1 MGVYFGLFF
10 VGQCLSHRVIMVC
23 ILVMVR
29 LVWKPFLGSFL
40 WDFCFLL
47 IPFDLLLLQI
57 GVGGS
62 FSKPFFI
69 YKRVGRKDIFLRVW
83 CFVLFC
89 AFFLL
94 GGYFMITDVTNFFG
108 GNC

>member
-23 ILVMVR
+23 TLVMVR

-69 YKRVGRKDIFLRVW
+69 YKRVGRRDFFFAGLVFCFILCFFSFGRV
-83 CFVLFC
+83 L
-89 AFFLL
+89 
-94 GGYFMITDVTNFFG
+94 YDY
-108 GNC
+108 